1 MQYRQG
7 DVLLVEVP
15 ALPATA
21 VRVSV
26 RDRIVLALGE
36 VTGHAHVISPL
47 VADLYTLQGEKYVA
61 ARLGAKL
68 THEEHSTIEIKP
80 GRYRVVQQRRYVE
93 PSQSSADWDYAY
105 D

>member
-15 ALPATA
+15 TFPVTA
-21 VRVSV
+21 VRVQV
-26 RDRIVLALGE
+26 KDRIVLALGE
-36 VTGHAHVISPL
+36 VTGHAHVISP
-47 VADLYTLQGEKYVA
+47 VSADLYTLWNEKYID
-61 ARLGAKL
+61 ARSGAKL
-68 THEEHSTIEIKP
+68 THEEHSAIEIKP

-93 PSQSSADWDYAY
+93 RSQSSVDWDYAY